1 MDWASSP
8 KAVTMITRHF
18 KHTRVALA
26 AAGLLAGC
34 TSTPLYSPSPAP
46 ALTPGP
52 ARPADSTFNHHDD
65 SAAPAVNTANMSL
78 ERYKRLLA
86 QRIAELNPSKVYP
99 GNPQAMLRSVI
110 VIKYVVDANGKLVSA
125 DTLRSNGDGE
135 TVSTALGAIRHAA
148 PFPAPPH
155 RLLNRGHLEIL
166 ETMLFN
172 DDGRFQMRSIAAP
185 QLDE

>member
-1 MDWASSP
+1 
-8 KAVTMITRHF
+8 
-18 KHTRVALA
+18 
-26 AAGLLAGC
+26 
-34 TSTPLYSPSPAP
+34 
-46 ALTPGP
+46 
-52 ARPADSTFNHHDD
+52 
-65 SAAPAVNTANMSL
+65 MSL